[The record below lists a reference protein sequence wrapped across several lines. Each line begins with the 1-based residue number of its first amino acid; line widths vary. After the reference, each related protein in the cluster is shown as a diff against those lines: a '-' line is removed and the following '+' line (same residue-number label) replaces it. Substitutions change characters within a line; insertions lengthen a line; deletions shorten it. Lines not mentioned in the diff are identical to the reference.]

1 MHRFPVEKRFHVFEE
16 NLNQL
21 LFENDYTNIKTH
33 SLELL
38 HLSFQQNMQGLQ
50 ICLLTLKSSQRS
62 DWDCPEK
69 LIVKH

>member
-1 MHRFPVEKRFHVFEE
+1 MHRFPLEKRFHAFEE

-21 LFENDYTNIKTH
+21 LFENDYTKIKTR

-38 HLSFQQNMQGLQ
+38 PLSFQWNMQGLQ

-62 DWDCPEK
+62 DWDCPKK